1 MDRIKTKIAYLS
13 ENELFH
19 GIPRQELK
27 EIECRLAMTTCE
39 KGRVFFMP
47 SETPDVLFVL
57 KEGRVQLYRLSP
69 EGKKFIID
77 VLEPGTVFGEMSVIG
92 QGLQNTF
99 AEAVEPCV
107 LCVMSRQDVEM
118 LLREHPS
125 ISRHLLEIVGRRAME
140 LEQRVAE
147 LSFLDVTRRV
157 ASLLWRMYE
166 KSGSVKGY
174 SHQDIADLV
183 GTYRETVT
191 QTLNQLKQQG
201 LIDIQR
207 KEIRILDPA
216 GLRELATS
224 AEEPTAISKI

>member
-92 QGLQNTF
+92 QGMQNTF

-107 LCVMSRQDVEM
+107 LCVMSRPDVEM
-118 LLREHPS
+118 LLH
-125 ISRHLLEIVGRRAME
+125 
-140 LEQRVAE
+140 LEQPGEFAVIHWLDTKANEAYRRHPVLRTAHPRVRGLPDLRIGPEGRATDWYE
-147 LSFLDVTRRV
+147 VLS
-157 ASLLWRMYE
+157 
-166 KSGSVKGY
+166 
-174 SHQDIADLV
+174 
-183 GTYRETVT
+183 
-191 QTLNQLKQQG
+191 
-201 LIDIQR
+201 
-207 KEIRILDPA
+207 
-216 GLRELATS
+216 
-224 AEEPTAISKI
+224 